1 MRPVVLHRVHSHGDS
16 EVRMYC
22 RKVPAFPY
30 TWNHR
35 NLLSTVS
42 ARCTLSSVHTGVHAL
57 SCEAHCVIWNTAS
70 ICLLR
75 VFCLQKFAA
84 SVFYQKLKTGWEN
97 WKHVLTGIC
106 SPYYTVLFMNGYGFA
121 NACVSVSRR
130 YMGVTPSALCW
141 AVSCR
146 RFGFFCQ
153 ADSFLLWFVPCS
165 TSLQTVFCNNVMKS
179 PIYALCWACCSARI
193 NQ

>member
-106 SPYYTVLFMNGYGFA
+106 SPYYEWLWICKCVCLGFK
-121 NACVSVSRR
+121 
-130 YMGVTPSALCW
+130 ALCGSDTFCLVLGSKLQKVW
-141 AVSCR
+141 LFLPSRQLLAVVR
-146 RFGFFCQ
+146 
-153 ADSFLLWFVPCS
+153 
-165 TSLQTVFCNNVMKS
+165 
-179 PIYALCWACCSARI
+179 AL
-193 NQ
+193 